1 VKTGKDVGE
10 AIMIQGGAQGTMRLD
25 DFARTFA
32 WADDKYPTQT
42 PLRDMVDEIVTVRSA
57 CALSHPL
64 QPWR

>member
-1 VKTGKDVGE
+1 
-10 AIMIQGGAQGTMRLD
+10 MIQGGAQGTMRLD